1 MRTKYE
7 ASGNAGDEHAQDDRG
22 RCAKLDKRD
31 AHKQADDVG
40 DEPGDPH
47 GGTQAVKRL
56 LTLEG
61 TGVMASALHVDDRCP
76 DGMEEHEDDGGESG
90 YAVDGGRS
98 GGAFARNDAHERG
111 AGGVARKAAPEEG
124 EVDPAQATVSTLL
137 EHADGIQDESASDGK
152 AGEHEHG
159 GHESSFQAA
168 SL

>member
-1 MRTKYE
+1 M
-7 ASGNAGDEHAQDDRG
+7 
-22 RCAKLDKRD
+22 
-31 AHKQADDVG
+31 
-40 DEPGDPH
+40 
-47 GGTQAVKRL
+47 KRL

-124 EVDPAQATVSTLL
+124 EDGSRAGAPSARLL